1 MIFNPKKVS
10 HYIFAVGIIFV
21 VSSMATKI
29 KGQLNDNDDYETIR
43 KYVLNESP
51 LYGYNRPKLWVH
63 SKYEVNSRN
72 WKKFQNRNSTD
83 LNQPYLHL
91 TIKSII
97 NHCGQ
102 DFNICLIDDS
112 SFSKLLPSWDI
123 DITTLP
129 EPTRSQFRELGMVQL
144 IQKYGGMI
152 VPNSFVCVKNLK
164 PLYEENIENEQ
175 CFILEKNNKTCDL
188 LMNNSNQL
196 FIPDIYFMGAEKN
209 NETVTTLVNHI
220 KKRNQNHHSTEETHF
235 KGEIANQC
243 LRLCKNQQMNIVDG
257 GKIGIKDENKKPVII
272 DELMGESFINF
283 DDDLYGIY
291 IPSDE
296 ILKRKKFE
304 WFASRSS
311 EDVLN
316 SKTIISKYLK
326 SSVVDYDNEF
336 YQSGE
341 ITSVVSI

>member
-21 VSSMATKI
+21 VSSMATKL
-29 KGQLNDNDDYETIR
+29 KGQLNENDDYETIR
-43 KYVLNESP
+43 KYVLNDSP
-51 LYGYNRPKLWVH
+51 LYGHNRPKLWVH

-144 IQKYGGMI
+144 IQKYGGMNI
-152 VPNSFVCVKNLK
+152 PNSFICVKNLK
-164 PLYEENIENEQ
+164 PLYEENIANEQ

-188 LMNNSNQL
+188 LMNNTNQL

-209 NETVTTLVNHI
+209 NETVIKLVNYI

-235 KGEIANQC
+235 KGDIANQC
-243 LRLCKNQQMNIVDG
+243 NKLCKHKQMNIVDG

-272 DELMGESFINF
+272 DDLMGESFINF

-296 ILKRKKFE
+296 MLKRKKYE

-326 SSVVDYDNEF
+326 SSVVDYDNE
-336 YQSGE
+336 YNKSGE